1 MPEPEAVVKP
11 KTAGFVDSKHNNAN
25 KRRIEEEQAEIDKLT
40 AAPEGEEETSTEEP
54 VEEKV
59 EAKKEEN
66 LSPEEKTYKKRHT
79 DARKYINEQDARI
92 KALEQR
98 LNNPEPTADI
108 RPPKSDE
115 DIGAWAEKYP
125 DVAAIVETIAEKKAQ
140 EKFSQAE
147 DRLQRIDEIN
157 AEAERT
163 KAETEIRKVH
173 SDFDELKS
181 SDAFHDWADKQPK
194 WVKDALYENSDDPM
208 SVVRVIDLYK
218 VDNGMDTRGKK
229 SSTKE
234 AASAVV
240 SKRTSS
246 SPDKEGANVT
256 FKESDVQKMSA
267 KEFEINEEAI
277 MASMKNKSFYD
288 ISGAAR

>member
-1 MPEPEAVVKP
+1 MPELETMSKP

-25 KRRIEEEQAEIDKLT
+25 KRRIEEEQVEIDKLT
-40 AAPEGEEETSTEEP
+40 ATEEEATTEEP
-54 VEEKV
+54 VEV

-66 LSPEEKTYKKRHT
+66 LTPEEKTYKKRHT

-163 KAETEIRKVH
+163 KAETEIRKSH
-173 SDFDELKS
+173 SDFDELKA
-181 SDAFHDWADKQPK
+181 SDAFHDWADVQPK

-229 SSTKE
+229 SSTKD

-240 SKRTSS
+240 PKRNSANPEQNSSKPKYT
-246 SPDKEGANVT
+246 
-256 FKESDVQKMSA
+256 ESMVEKMSMA
-267 KEFEINEEAI
+267 DYEKNQDAI
-277 MASMKNKSFYD
+277 LQSSRDNPNFYD